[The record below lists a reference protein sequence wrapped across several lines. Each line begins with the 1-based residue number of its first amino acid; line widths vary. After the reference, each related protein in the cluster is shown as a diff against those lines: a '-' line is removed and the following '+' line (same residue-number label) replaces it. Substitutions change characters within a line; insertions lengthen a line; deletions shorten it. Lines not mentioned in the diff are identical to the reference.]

1 MTTPGPPTSPATSRA
16 VPRRI
21 SQAVLASLGAGVVP
35 RIGLEHVAVGR
46 REEIAALLRDLETVG
61 EGGAAFRLIVGRFGS
76 GKSFL
81 LQLLRNYAL
90 ERGFAVA
97 DADLSPERR
106 LTGTG
111 GQGLATYRELMRN
124 LSTKAR
130 SDGGALGAILE
141 RWISAIQVEVAQ
153 AETAPDDPGF
163 DAAVEA
169 RILATAQS
177 LQELVSGFDFAKVV
191 IAYWRGYR
199 LDQPELREQALR
211 WLRGEFTTKTEAR
224 AALDV
229 RVYIDD
235 DSWYDS
241 LKLMAGFVTSV
252 GYRGL
257 LVVIDEA
264 VNLSKIVNPVSRQAN
279 YEKLLTIFNDTMQ
292 GKASHLGVF
301 LGGTPPFVEDPRR
314 GLFSYEALRS
324 RLTETRFQRDGLRD
338 TSGPV
343 LRLAQL
349 TTEESFVLLHRIAEV
364 HAVHAGTPARVADA
378 DITDFMQE
386 TANRVGADALLT
398 PRDMIREFIAVLNIL
413 EANPSVGFR
422 ELVHGKGFTP
432 RATKEEA
439 PSDDRFADF
448 TL

>member
-1 MTTPGPPTSPATSRA
+1 MTAPSPTTPSRA

-46 REEIAALLRDLETVG
+46 KDEIAALLRDLETVG

-130 SDGGALGAILE
+130 PDGGALGAILE
-141 RWISAIQVEVAQ
+141 RWIGGVQVEVTRSGMAM
-153 AETAPDDPGF
+153 DDSGF
-163 DAAVEA
+163 DRAVEG
-169 RILATAQS
+169 RILATAHG

-191 IAYWRGYR
+191 IAYWRGHR
-199 LDQPELREQALR
+199 QDAPELKEQALR

-257 LVVIDEA
+257 LVVIDET

-279 YEKLLTIFNDTMQ
+279 YEKLLAMFNDTMQ
-292 GKASHLGVF
+292 GKASHLGIF
-301 LGGTPPFVEDPRR
+301 LGGTPPLLEDTRR

-324 RLTETRFQRDGLRD
+324 RLTETRFQQDGLRD

-349 TTEESFVLLHRIAEV
+349 THEESFVLLHRVAEV
-364 HAVHAGTPARVADA
+364 HAGHQGRALTVSDA
-378 DITDFMQE
+378 EITGFMQE

-398 PRDMIREFIAVLNIL
+398 PRDMIREFIGVLNIL
-413 EANPSVGFR
+413 ESNPDVDFDR
-422 ELVHGKGFTP
+422 VVHGKGFKP
-432 RATKEEA
+432 VVTKEETV
-439 PSDDRFADF
+439 SEDRFADF